1 VLGGTRDRLAASAGM
16 PTLIYGPGYRHY
28 DLGERHPFSPI
39 RAELTLDLIREVGI
53 DAVPLVPEPA
63 TVDEVCTIHDPEY
76 VATVEA
82 LSEGREVPDFER
94 FGLGTA
100 DDPIV
105 PGMGEGA
112 RQLVGGTLIGA
123 RRILSGVDDR
133 VLQLGG
139 GLHHAKRAS
148 AAGFCVYNDLSIAI
162 QEMVDA
168 GMYVAYVDIDAH
180 HCDGVQETFYSSEQ
194 VMTVSLHE
202 SPEFLF
208 PGTGWVHDLGRGMGR
223 GQHLNLPLD
232 PFTDGDSYLAT
243 FDAVMGPALSWFRP
257 DVLVVQAGADGHASD
272 PLADLMLTSRDYET
286 IFRRLVDLAGRHT
299 KGRLLVTL
307 GGGYSLDAVTRVWA
321 ILGLVLWDL
330 PVPDTVPEAWRRRW
344 SQVLV
349 DGAPEAMHDAP
360 IKPVALRHE
369 IETHNRQTATRLL
382 DAVAPL
388 WL

>member
-1 VLGGTRDRLAASAGM
+1 M
-16 PTLIYGPGYRHY
+16 PTLIYGPGYRQY
-28 DLGERHPFSPI
+28 DFGDRHPFSPV
-39 RAELTLDLIREVGI
+39 RAEVTLDLIRELGV

-63 TVDEVCTIHDPEY
+63 TLDEVCEVHDPEY
-76 VATVEA
+76 VEIVEA
-82 LSEGREVPDFER
+82 LGEGRDVAGFER
-94 FGLGTA
+94 FGLGTV
-100 DDPIV
+100 DNPIV

-112 RQLVGGTLIGA
+112 RQLVGGTLTGA
-123 RRILSGVDDR
+123 RRILSDTDTR

-148 AAGFCVYNDLSIAI
+148 AAGFCIYSDLSIAI
-162 QEMVDA
+162 KEMVDA

-194 VMTVSLHE
+194 VMTISLHE

-223 GQHLNLPLD
+223 GHHLNVPLD
-232 PFTDGDSYLAT
+232 PFTQGDSYLAA
-243 FDAVMGPALSWFRP
+243 FDAVVGPALSWFRP

-272 PLADLMLTSRDYET
+272 PLADLMLTSKDYEAL
-286 IFRRLVDLAGRHT
+286 FHRLVALAERHT

-321 ILGLVLWDL
+321 ILGLVLWDQ
-330 PVPDTVPEAWRRRW
+330 PVPDTVPEGWRRRW
-344 SQVLV
+344 APMLGEGV
-349 DGAPEAMHDAP
+349 PEAMHDASVEP
-360 IKPVALRHE
+360 GPRHE
-369 IETHNRQTATRLL
+369 EIDSHNRQTADRLL

>member
-1 VLGGTRDRLAASAGM
+1 M
-16 PTLIYGPGYRHY
+16 PTLIYGPGYRQY

-39 RAELTLDLIREVGI
+39 RAEVTLDLIRELGI
-53 DAVPLVPEPA
+53 DTVPLVPEPA

-76 VATVEA
+76 VAAVEA
-82 LSEGREVPDFER
+82 LGQGREVTGFER

-100 DDPIV
+100 DNPIV

-112 RQLVGGTLIGA
+112 RQLAGGTLTAA
-123 RRILSGVDDR
+123 RRIMSGADDR

-148 AAGFCVYNDLSIAI
+148 AAGFCIYNDVSIAI
-162 QEMVDA
+162 KEMVDA
-168 GMYVAYVDIDAH
+168 GMYVAYIDIDAH
-180 HCDGVQETFYSSEQ
+180 HCDGVQEMFYSSEQ
-194 VMTVSLHE
+194 VMTVSFHE

-223 GQHLNLPLD
+223 GHHLNLPLD

-272 PLADLMLTSRDYET
+272 PLADLMLTSRDYEA
-286 IFRRLVDLAGRHT
+286 IFRRLVDLAARHT

-307 GGGYSLDAVTRVWA
+307 GGGYALHAVARVWA
-321 ILGLVLWDL
+321 ILGLVLWDQ
-330 PVPDTVPEAWRRRW
+330 PVPHAVPAEWRRRW
-344 SQVLV
+344 GSLL
-349 DGAPEAMHDAP
+349 GEAALEAMHDTSVE
-360 IKPVALRHE
+360 PVALRDE
-369 IETHNRQTATRLL
+369 IDAHNRQTAQRLL